1 MPRVSGTIRLYVSL
15 CSDAALLV
23 LKGRGQVIESDEI
36 EFQNVPIVTP
46 NGDVLV
52 KSLSFYV
59 KHGVRIIFASLMKKN
74 SESIIGTSVDR
85 WPQWMWKVFFVQ
97 NIRRFMASLWRNR
110 SQTSS
115 V

>member
-1 MPRVSGTIRLYVSL
+1 MPRVSGTILLYVWL
-15 CSDAALLV
+15 CYDAALLV

-59 KHGVRIIFASLMKKN
+59 KHGVRINFKFYDSSLKP
-74 SESIIGTSVDR
+74 S
-85 WPQWMWKVFFVQ
+85 
-97 NIRRFMASLWRNR
+97 
-110 SQTSS
+110 
-115 V
+115 